1 MAYSIILSV
10 WMLSSVLS
18 APSLLYATTI
28 TYKYADET
36 QRTLCL
42 LDWPDGLGTGLGKS
56 DLDHVYNI
64 VFLVVTYVIPMICM
78 AFTYTWIGRILW
90 GSKVIGENSVSQN
103 NVIKSKQK
111 VVHMLVAIML
121 LFAFCWLPYHI
132 YFLYTYYNAEVI
144 HARFIQHVYLA
155 IYWLAMSN
163 SCYNPIVYYVMN
175 SRFRGYFQEVM
186 CMNPLCHK
194 SSYTTGCGENGMP
207 LQAKAS
213 LITSN
218 RTRSCRLSQLRSLK
232 NRERNET
239 PVEECNDQGTPI

>member
-10 WMLSSVLS
+10 WTLSSLLS

-42 LDWPDGLGTGLGKS
+42 LVWPDGLGTGLGKS

-64 VFLVVTYVIPMICM
+64 VFLVLTYVIPMTCM
-78 AFTYTWIGRILW
+78 GVTYTWIGCILG
-90 GSKVIGENSVSQN
+90 GSKVIGENSDPQHH
-103 NVIKSKQK
+103 VIKSKQR
-111 VVHMLVAIML
+111 VAHMLVAIML

-132 YFLYTYYNAEVI
+132 YFLYTYYNADVI

-175 SRFRGYFQEVM
+175 SSFRSYFQVVM
-186 CMNPLCHK
+186 CMNHK
-194 SSYTTGCGENGMP
+194 SSHTTGYGENGIP

-218 RTRSCRLSQLRSLK
+218 RTRSYRLSQLRNLK
-232 NRERNET
+232 GCERNGPPKE
-239 PVEECNDQGTPI
+239 VCNKYDNSI